1 MTVLN
6 YRPSTSAVYYTPPTR
21 FDFRRT
27 AFGLLIA
34 ATLAA
39 LGAIGYAEIQ
49 PNLQS
54 PYLRVGG
61 VAVASGAT
69 ALLALIPTRYGRV
82 RIRMLAAFL
91 GATLG
96 LFTLYVHLSKLE
108 TRRGAIVEKGQ
119 EIGKVG
125 ATGRATGPHLHFAA
139 RLGEARIDPQT
150 LLERNLD

>member
-96 LFTLYVHLSKLE
+96 LFTLYVMWLVWVHDVLLKWGVPVSYWRML
-108 TRRGAIVEKGQ
+108 
-119 EIGKVG
+119 
-125 ATGRATGPHLHFAA
+125 LH
-139 RLGEARIDPQT
+139 P
-150 LLERNLD
+150 